1 MSRRKDS
8 SRGMHSVREEIVT
21 HIVKIFQCRTVTYI
35 PVVHCSGYT
44 HSYINTSSPLQW
56 VHTQLHKYQ

>member
-21 HIVKIFQCRTVTYI
+21 HIVKIFRCCTVTYI
-35 PVVHCSGYT
+35 PVVHCNGCMRE
-44 HSYINTSSPLQW
+44 NVETSR
-56 VHTQLHKYQ
+56 